1 MTISAFRARP
11 VHNQQ
16 MPLAQPPELVQEQ
29 QPSPRP
35 SVDEQ
40 DPAPRRSVDEQDPA
54 PRPSVDEQDPAP
66 RPSVDE
72 QEPAEQSWVNKYY
85 GQEPPESQL
94 DEHHWSESAVHEQQS
109 PPEVLK
115 DGQEPPVEEEPP
127 PEEWGEQPIRQ
138 TINRTNVY
146 EPQIY
151 VRFTPNPV
159 GIGSWINLA
168 PRPQTGALEMPCKIT
183 NGSLSTGLMCGGG
196 SFLMAFGTIVAAVG
210 GGHGAATVL
219 DLALT
224 IGGTI
229 GVTAGIILCGVGAYK
244 TVTWND

>member
-1 MTISAFRARP
+1 MS
-11 VHNQQ
+11 
-16 MPLAQPPELVQEQ
+16 PP
-29 QPSPRP
+29 S
-35 SVDEQ
+35 SVDERQ
-40 DPAPRRSVDEQDPA
+40 LPPPPAAPA
-54 PRPSVDEQDPAP
+54 E
-66 RPSVDE
+66 E
-72 QEPAEQSWVNKYY
+72 QEPGERTWVHGYY
-85 GQEPPESQL
+85 GQEPPESRL
-94 DEHHWSESAVHEQQS
+94 DEHQPPGLVVDEQAP
-109 PPEVLK
+109 PPEVLM
-115 DGQEPPVEEEPP
+115 DGQEPPVDEEPRQ
-127 PEEWGEQPIRQ
+127 EEWGEQPIRQ
-138 TINRTNVY
+138 TINRTNIY
-146 EPQIY
+146 EPQMY

-196 SFLMAFGTIVAAVG
+196 SFLMAFGTIIAAVG

>member
-1 MTISAFRARP
+1 MLEMRPKETGTKMTISAFRARP
-11 VHNQQ
+11 VQNQQ

-40 DPAPRRSVDEQDPA
+40 DPAPR
-54 PRPSVDEQDPAP
+54 
-66 RPSVDE
+66 PSVDE
-72 QEPAEQSWVNKYY
+72 QEPGKRTWVHGYY
-85 GQEPPESQL
+85 GQQPPESRL
-94 DEHHWSESAVHEQQS
+94 DEHEPPGPVVDEQAP
-109 PPEVLK
+109 PPEVLM
-115 DGQEPPVEEEPP
+115 DGREPPVDEEPP
-127 PEEWGEQPIRQ
+127 QEEWGEQPIRQ
-138 TINRTNVY
+138 TFNRTNVY
-146 EPQIY
+146 EPQMY

-168 PRPQTGALEMPCKIT
+168 PRPQTGAVEMPCKIT

-196 SFLMAFGTIVAAVG
+196 SFLMACGTIVAAVG